1 MGDDMNDNKDEQDIT
16 PAQGS
21 VPAQDATPG
30 RGLRQRDLRQRGWTQ
45 FGAVPPRA
53 GGFRAGQAAAGQSA
67 ASPDAAGQ
75 SAAVSDAGTEPT
87 LVHPIPAQPGAGQAA
102 AAQHTAEQPVFAPPA
117 AEPVTGPIPGPF
129 VPHAAAAPAV
139 PAQRARLSAAQKL
152 GAGLALAAMAVGGGV
167 AGAFAATAFDD
178 RAPVAASSAPVAIPA
193 GNSATVAD
201 VAKAVQPSVVSIEV
215 KGQGGNGE
223 GSGVILSED
232 GMILTN
238 NHVVDS
244 AAQGGELTV
253 KFSDGKTATAKVV
266 GTDPATDLAVIKAEN
281 VSGLTKASLGD
292 SDQLRVGDSV
302 LAIGSPLG
310 LSGSVSAGIISALD
324 RTLNVGGE
332 QRQQLPPGWDGRQQG
347 GGSPGTTIGGAIQ
360 TDAAINPGNSG
371 GALVNS
377 SGQVIGINTAIATS
391 GGGGNIGV
399 GFAIPINTAKQVA
412 QQLIETG
419 KVTHAF
425 LGVSMADAIGDA
437 GGAMVQQVTEGSPA
451 AQAGLKQGDLITKI
465 GDTAV
470 EGSSTVVGVVRGLK
484 PGDKVTLTYVRDGRT
499 LTATATL
506 AEKTGE

>member
-1 MGDDMNDNKDEQDIT
+1 MNDNKDERDIT
-16 PAQGS
+16 SAQDS
-21 VPAQDATPG
+21 VPAQDATAG
-30 RGLRQRDLRQRGWTQ
+30 RGTPGNAGWTQ

-53 GGFRAGQAAAGQSA
+53 GGFRAGQDGGNRDGGNRDS
-67 ASPDAAGQ
+67 
-75 SAAVSDAGTEPT
+75 GTEPT
-87 LVHPIPAQPGAGQAA
+87 LVHPVPGHPGTEQAA
-102 AAQHTAEQPVFAPPA
+102 ASRHTVEQPIFAPPA
-117 AEPVTGPIPGPF
+117 AGPVTEPPAAHPSGAPG
-129 VPHAAAAPAV
+129 VPPVAVV
-139 PAQRARLSAAQKL
+139 PAQRMRLSAVQKL

-178 RAPVAASSAPVAIPA
+178 GTPVAASSAPLVNPV
-193 GNSATVAD
+193 GNTATVAD

-215 KGQGGNGE
+215 KGGNGSSE
-223 GSGVILSED
+223 GSGVVLSAD

-244 AAQGGELTV
+244 AAQGGQLTV

-281 VSGLTKASLGD
+281 VSGLTKAALGD

-332 QRQQLPPGWDGRQQG
+332 RRQQLPPGWGGEQPG
-347 GGSPGTTIGGAIQ
+347 SGGSTATTIGGAIQ

-371 GALVNS
+371 GALVNA
-377 SGQVIGINTAIATS
+377 SGQVIGINTAIATN
-391 GGGGNIGV
+391 GGEGNIGV

-465 GDTAV
+465 GDTV
-470 EGSSTVVGVVRGLK
+470 VDGSSTVVGVIRGLK
-484 PGDKVTLTYVRDGRT
+484 PGDKVVLTYVRDGQT
-499 LTATATL
+499 HTATATL
-506 AEKTGE
+506 VEKTGE